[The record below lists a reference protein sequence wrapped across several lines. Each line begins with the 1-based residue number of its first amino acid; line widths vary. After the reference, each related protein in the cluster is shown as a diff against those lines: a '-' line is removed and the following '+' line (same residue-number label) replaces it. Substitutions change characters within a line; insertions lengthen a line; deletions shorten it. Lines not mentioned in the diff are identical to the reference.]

1 MEALVLL
8 FRECLYKAMMLENYL
23 NIVQEFSVSKLVLC
37 HILTVIVVRKDSGI
51 WRAGKQKK
59 EVSYEISVLFNVVS
73 EFLQQNQKLLLI
85 VSLIKF

>member
-1 MEALVLL
+1 
-8 FRECLYKAMMLENYL
+8 MLENYL

-37 HILTVIVVRKDSGI
+37 HILTVIVRKDSGI
-51 WRAGKQKK
+51 WTCREQKK